1 MIRTL
6 VLKELRESLPIVAAA
21 AFAIAAVFCLNFM
34 FSAFVSTP
42 SAVEIPFLTNN
53 FWVYVLLLGFSVAV
67 GVGLKQTAWE
77 DSKGAYRYLLFRPID
92 RRKVFQLK
100 LAAGALLVVGF
111 MAIYIILY
119 AFWISRPGRLAAPFY
134 WSMTTGAWQV
144 WLLLPLIYS
153 AAFLSGIRPARW
165 FGSRLGPLVGA
176 MLVSLIL
183 VLQPRLWIAAVVS
196 IVLTAL
202 YASAAVEVARRRD
215 Y

>member
-6 VLKELRESLPIVAAA
+6 VLKELRESLPIIAVA
-21 AFAIAAVFCLNFM
+21 AFAIAAAFCLNFL
-34 FSAFVSTP
+34 FSSVASFSPV
-42 SAVEIPFLTNN
+42 VEIPFLTNS

-100 LAAGALLVVGF
+100 LAVGALLVVVF
-111 MAIYIILY
+111 VAIYIILY
-119 AFWISRPGRLAAPFY
+119 AFWISRPGQLAAPFY

-144 WLLLPLIYS
+144 WFLLPLIYS

-176 MLVSLIL
+176 LAVSSIL

-202 YASAAVEVARRRD
+202 YASAAVDVAQRRD